1 MYRNPGGPSM
11 TARSLR
17 AHVGADICQPMGTWR
32 RCGIIP
38 WVVVMSTACTTEFP
52 AYQGPS
58 CVTDCDAGRSDA
70 SVQVGQATFTAW
82 LNGLVPGPQ
91 GAGSVA
97 LTGTLRVR
105 DGYAYFSALRAGTE
119 VEASPEPTL
128 VVAQASNRMRITP
141 TRGLRARGIEAL
153 EVLWDADAEAGVV
166 WCLPSSGA
174 SSAASVGTATLL
186 QSSPS
191 SDAGS
196 GRLYGVRWPVEAQG
210 PAEAFETSTLLF
222 EPSAWRLTDRV
233 AGPMAGASPGSG
245 RAQIL
250 PDGATVLGAESGTPT
265 SETWEGLLGGGSG
278 VFVAQTRGP
287 VLAGSVPGPSGWFAV
302 RVADRPSAPE
312 VEGAWRA
319 AGFRVDASGRVVPSP
334 VEWTIEAGAFQ
345 WRPLDGEGTRAGSL
359 QSVDANAE
367 GASGAG
373 HRLVL
378 GDIGELDVLNAV
390 FSPNRRVAVVWRS
403 VGGQPVDGAWL
414 AVRAAPTN

>member
-1 MYRNPGGPSM
+1 MNARFRTRSASSLLLCLATGCTDAF
-11 TARSLR
+11 TARPAGL
-17 AHVGADICQPMGTWR
+17 VE
-32 RCGIIP
+32 
-38 WVVVMSTACTTEFP
+38 STATEGPKVVFDLDARPLPEIPFP
-52 AYQGPS
+52 NDLATRPDPESPTGRRLNLSLLGPTLLES
-58 CVTDCDAGRSDA
+58 EVRAKADALDGFGTFAPITVSFDA
-70 SVQVGQATFTAW
+70 AIDA
-82 LNGLVPGPQ
+82 P
-91 GAGSVA
+91 
-97 LTGTLRVR
+97 
-105 DGYAYFSALRAGTE
+105 ALRALHLDRDPTNDGVYLVDVDPQSPDFGTLVPVDLGYYAE
-119 VEASPEPTL
+119 LPDALRPNDTYASPKTGRFASALDEP
-128 VVAQASNRMRITP
+128 NNYFP
-141 TRGLRARGIEAL
+141 FDPRAG
-153 EVLWDADAEAGVV
+153 
-166 WCLPSSGA
+166 
-174 SSAASVGTATLL
+174 
-186 QSSPS
+186 
-191 SDAGS
+191 
-196 GRLYGVRWPVEAQG
+196 
-210 PAEAFETSTLLF
+210 TSTLLF
-222 EPSAWRLTDRV
+222 EPSGWRLTDRV

-319 AGFRVDASGRVVPSP
+319 AGFRVGASGRVVPSP
-334 VEWTIEAGAFQ
+334 VEWAIEAGAFQ
-345 WRPLDGEGTRAGSL
+345 WRPLDGEGTRVGSL